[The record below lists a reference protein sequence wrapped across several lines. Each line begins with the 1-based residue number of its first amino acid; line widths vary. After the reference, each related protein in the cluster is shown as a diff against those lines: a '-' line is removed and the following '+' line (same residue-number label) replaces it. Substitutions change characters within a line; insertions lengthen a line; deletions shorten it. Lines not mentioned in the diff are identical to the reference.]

1 MAAVASLPPSHFPR
15 TLSQPRALHS
25 SNVDER
31 TDLGEGT
38 SFNQKSL
45 NAVTLLSNGFP
56 SALLPTEEIPGDDQI
71 DVNSNHT
78 STREQLLQP
87 RNSAHASLKSR
98 GQLWRDALK
107 TPIEFTAGRRL
118 TTGNEIPYEPINRP
132 ILPGQGRGVL
142 ITAIGP
148 PTSEDDE
155 DEGPS
160 DTPPLAKSLPSA
172 SSQHPAASASS
183 DPSASTAPAK
193 SSSKLRGQLG
203 SVSKA
208 SLSVTKPIATI
219 WPKLQRMGP
228 GFRNAGNTC
237 FLNATLQALV
247 YTPALAVG
255 LLDRQEHTR
264 DSCRLSHIK
273 NFCAL
278 CSMRNL
284 ISMCLEPNKT
294 ARVIEPTPI
303 TNSLTKIAPRM
314 RGGRQ
319 EDAHEFLRLLIEAMQ
334 NGALGGQEAQAKQ
347 KDKEATFIHR
357 MFAGKFRSRVTCQ
370 HCEGTSDTFDTF
382 LDLSLDIGEAN
393 NVPNA
398 LRKLRKLDLLKG
410 ANQYKCEKCKR
421 LRDAKKELSVHEA
434 PPILTLH
441 IKRFNFR
448 GKKINKRIQF
458 SDSLD
463 LNAAMDKDA
472 PHTRYNLYAVV
483 CHQGPSNTSGHY
495 YSYIKTSDRQWYRAD
510 DCSIDRVDRGQVF
523 RNDEAYIFFYSRDP
537 EDFLDA
543 AIHQDRR
550 SATAHSESSLRK
562 RKNSQAPLDS
572 SQTAL
577 DGSEQQS
584 NEGTNQLS
592 KRPKLIDLP
601 NFKKN
606 AQPKIIGPML
616 PPARSEQPTNSNPQG
631 TLENASPQH
640 SNSMA
645 DITASTIEPTEDLG
659 EIVPRPSTGSS
670 GGGAKGNGQHQRNKP
685 KHRVLINGNN
695 HHRQTTHHR
704 LNSVSNLQPKIIRG

>member
-31 TDLGEGT
+31 TDLGEGP
-38 SFNQKSL
+38 SFNQQSL
-45 NAVTLLSNGFP
+45 NAVTLLSNGFS
-56 SALLPTEEIPGDDQI
+56 SALLPTGEIQGDDQV

-78 STREQLLQP
+78 STREQLLHP
-87 RNSAHASLKSR
+87 RNSAHTSLKPR

-148 PTSEDDE
+148 PACQDEDDE
-155 DEGPS
+155 DDEGPS
-160 DTPPLAKSLPSA
+160 DTPTMAKSIPSA
-172 SSQHPAASASS
+172 SSQRLVASASS
-183 DPSASTAPAK
+183 DPSDPIAPAK
-193 SSSKLRGQLG
+193 SINKPRPQSG
-203 SVSKA
+203 SVSQK
-208 SLSVTKPIATI
+208 SLSVIKTI
-219 WPKLQRMGP
+219 VTTWPKLQRMGP
-228 GFRNAGNTC
+228 GFRNTGNTC

-264 DSCRLSHIK
+264 DSCRLSQTK
-273 NFCAL
+273 KFCAL

-284 ISMCLEPNKT
+284 ITMCLDPNKT
-294 ARVIEPTPI
+294 ERFIRPTPI
-303 TNSLTKIAPRM
+303 TSSMTQIAPRM
-314 RGGRQ
+314 RAGRQ

-334 NGALGGQEAQAKQ
+334 NGALGGKEAQAKQ

-357 MFAGKFRSRVTCQ
+357 MFAGKFRSRVTCL
-370 HCEGTSDTFDTF
+370 HCQGTSDTFDTF

-393 NVPNA
+393 NVHNA
-398 LRKLRKLDLLKG
+398 LRKLRKLDHLKG

-463 LNAAMDKDA
+463 LNAAMDQDA

-495 YSYIKTSDRQWYRAD
+495 YAYIKTSDGQWHRAD
-510 DCSIDRVDRGQVF
+510 DCSINRVDRGHVF

-537 EDFLDA
+537 EDFLAA

-550 SATAHSESSLRK
+550 TATAHAESSLRK
-562 RKNSQAPLDS
+562 RKNSQAPINS
-572 SQTAL
+572 SQASL
-577 DGSEQQS
+577 DGSEHLS
-584 NEGTNQLS
+584 SEDTNQSS
-592 KRPKLIDLP
+592 KRPKLNDSP
-601 NFKKN
+601 NFKK
-606 AQPKIIGPML
+606 KMIGPML
-616 PPARSEQPTNSNPQG
+616 PPARSEQPTNSNAQR
-631 TLENASPQH
+631 TSENASPDH
-640 SNSMA
+640 SNSLMA
-645 DITASTIEPTEDLG
+645 DVTASTIEPTEDLG
-659 EIVPRPSTGSS
+659 EIVPRLSIGSS
-670 GGGAKGNGQHQRNKP
+670 SGGAKGNRQHQRNKP
-685 KHRVLINGNN
+685 KHRVLVNGRN
-695 HHRQTTHHR
+695 HHRQTTPHR
-704 LNSVSNLQPKIIRG
+704 LNSVSALQPKIIRG